1 MSAVLLRTLQLSL
14 VGLTLLAAAPGWA
27 QPEDPPGP
35 DPLRVS
41 LTTGFSVR
49 GADSTDESG
58 VSLSYGGV
66 TPPPSVRLS
75 AAWFFFKYFGLVA
88 DGAGEWF
95 SVGPR
100 VKAQRDLIGFVPL
113 AYTWSGSVGAATRL
127 TPWSFLSLEFHL
139 GWETWGETQV
149 TQNDE
154 GQLTGSPAFHQG
166 PYGTLALGVHPKI
179 PLSFLGWWRWA
190 PGAVHQLDA
199 VAGPAPWSNHM
210 AFGLEVAA
218 GRLRLS
224 DLRGSFVLAY
234 EMNLRRSTLP
244 RPRTYEHNEM
254 VHNISLGVRLALA
267 GPPVDEAPPPDTRP
281 GSLTG
286 TVVSDDGTPVWKA
299 KVKVNG
305 GPVLETDDKGQ
316 FSLAQV
322 PAGTAMVEASAEGF
336 KPSSAEVAIPGGEAA
351 SVQLALKRPTG
362 PGKLKGKVLLAD
374 PDRPAAGAEVA
385 VEGGPKVTA
394 GDDGSYALAGVGPG
408 PVALKF
414 SATGYLPAEEVVQVP
429 AEAEV
434 TFDVKLSNKRP
445 NAVLR
450 GKVSAKA
457 GVLVSATV
465 TVKQKKL
472 TVNVGADGS
481 FSIELPG
488 GRYDIVVEAP
498 GFRTQTRTIDVGYG
512 DQTIYHF
519 ELRPASR

>member
-1 MSAVLLRTLQLSL
+1 MPAVSSRTLQLSL
-14 VGLTLLAAAPGWA
+14 VALALLAAAPGWA

-35 DPLRVS
+35 DPLRLS
-41 LTTGFSVR
+41 LTTGFSLR
-49 GADSTDESG
+49 SGDHRDEGG
-58 VSLSYGGV
+58 VTLSYEGV

-75 AAWFFFKYFGLVA
+75 AAWFFFKYFGVVA

-100 VKAQRDLIGFVPL
+100 DQAQRDLIDFVPV
-113 AYTWSGSVGAATRL
+113 AYTWNGSVGAATRFN
-127 TPWSFLSLEFHL
+127 PWSFLSFEIHL
-139 GWETWGETQV
+139 GWELWGETQV

-154 GQLTGSPAFHQG
+154 GKLVGQPAFHQG
-166 PYGTLALGVHPKI
+166 PYGTLALGIHPRL
-179 PLSFLGWWRWA
+179 PVSFLGWWRWA
-190 PGAVHQLDA
+190 PGAVHQLDL
-199 VAGPAPWSNHM
+199 VDGQPWSRHM
-210 AFGLEVAA
+210 AFGAEVSA
-218 GRLRLS
+218 GRLRIS
-224 DLRGSFVLAY
+224 DLRVGFVLQY
-234 EMNLRRSTLP
+234 EMNLRSSSLP
-244 RPRTYEHNEM
+244 GIGSYRYGESA
-254 VHNISLGVRLALA
+254 HNISLGVRVAMA
-267 GPPVDEAPPPDTRP
+267 GPPVDEPPPPSTQP
-281 GSLTG
+281 GSLAG

-305 GPVLETDDKGQ
+305 GAALETDDKGQ

-322 PAGTAMVEASAEGF
+322 PAGAATVEATAEGF
-336 KPSSAEVAIPGGEAA
+336 KPSSAEVTIPGGEAA
-351 SVQLALKRPTG
+351 SVQLVLKRPTG

-394 GDDGSYALAGVGPG
+394 GDDGSYALPSVGPG

-414 SATGYLPAEEVVQVP
+414 SATGYVPTEEVVQVP

-450 GKVSAKA
+450 GKVSAKT
-457 GVLVSATV
+457 GVLISATV

-472 TVNVGADGS
+472 SVNVSADGT

-519 ELRPASR
+519 ELRPVSR